1 MSRYCTKCGAVND
14 DIAQNCVTCQAPLS
28 PVGGYQPMQ
37 SVNPG
42 APGAMNQQLP
52 GADKKL
58 VAGICGIL
66 LGGFGVH
73 KFILG
78 YTTEGII
85 QIVITILT
93 CGAGGIIGII
103 EGIIYLT
110 KSDEEFVAT
119 YIQNKRG
126 WF

>member
-1 MSRYCTKCGAVND
+1 MRYCTKCGNQND
-14 DIAQNCVTCQAPLS
+14 DLAQFCANCQSPLGPS
-28 PVGGYQPMQ
+28 TGGYQPMAA
-37 SVNPG
+37 VNQG
-42 APGAMNQQLP
+42 SMTDWKAQ
-52 GADKKL
+52 GADKKM

-85 QIVITILT
+85 QIVITLVT
-93 CGAGGIIGII
+93 CGAGSIVGLI

-110 KSDEEFVAT
+110 KTDEDFVRT
-119 YIQNKRG
+119 YIQSKRG